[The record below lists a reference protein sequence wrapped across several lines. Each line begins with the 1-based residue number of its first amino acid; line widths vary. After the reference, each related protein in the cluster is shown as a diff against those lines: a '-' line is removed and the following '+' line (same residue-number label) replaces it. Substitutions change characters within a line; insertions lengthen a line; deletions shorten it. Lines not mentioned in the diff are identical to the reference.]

1 MSRKMARECAFK
13 LIYEIPF
20 HKDDSAQDRLD
31 FFSEYEEYSKL
42 NESDIDYLKQTV
54 NDCFTHVEEI
64 DEKLTKSLKNWTIAR
79 LPKVSLAILRLS
91 LSEMNFGDGIPYQIS
106 INEAVELAKK
116 FGDDDTPSFING
128 VLADVIK

>member
-20 HKDDSAQDRLD
+20 HPDSTVQSRME
-31 FFSEYEEYSKL
+31 FFGESEEYGKL
-42 NESDIDYLKQTV
+42 NKNDVAYLNQTV
-54 NDCFTHVEEI
+54 NNCFEHINEI
-64 DEKLTKSLKNWTIAR
+64 DEKLSGSLKNWTLAR
-79 LPKVSLAILRLS
+79 LPKVNLSILRLS
-91 LSEMNFGDGIPYQIS
+91 LSEMSFGGDIPYQIS

-116 FGDDDTPSFING
+116 YGDDDAPAFING